1 MRNLASCGTCGHA
14 KHVFF
19 LTISLVIKPGQYSQ
33 VPSHFFCCLLAQ
45 HTTATMPVSALTETF
60 KNSDLNNSSNSQDIP
75 VTDEPLARA
84 VSRSI
89 STRES
94 FSFSTSPDAS
104 RHRPSFLDSGSPF
117 LTRTM
122 TGAPPKKLQPFR
134 EQDIKILLLENVNKT
149 GQDILRDQGYQVE
162 ALKSSLS
169 EDQLV
174 EKIKDV
180 NVLGIRSKTKLT
192 PRVLAAAK
200 NLIVV
205 GCFCIGTNQVDLKY
219 AADHGICV
227 FNSPF
232 SNSRSVAELIIAEI
246 IVLARQLG
254 DRSNEMHVGTW
265 NKVSNKCW
273 EVRGKTL
280 GIIGYGHI
288 GSQLSVL
295 AEAMGMRVIYYD
307 VVSIMSMGTA
317 HQVSSLED
325 LLKGSDFVT
334 CHVPELPETTNMIG
348 ATQFEQ
354 MRQGS
359 YLLNASRGHVVD
371 IPALIDAMKS
381 GKVAGAALDVYPAEP
396 GGNGDY
402 FNSDLNPW
410 AEDLRRLKNLILTPH
425 IGGSTE
431 EAQSAI
437 GIEVAEALVRYVNE
451 GVTVGAVNMPEVT
464 LRSLT
469 MDEPDHARVVFIH
482 QNVPG
487 VLGRVNKALSD
498 HNVDKQMSDSKG
510 NMAYMMADISNVK
523 QGELDNLYKDLEGL
537 KERIVTRILY

>member
-1 MRNLASCGTCGHA
+1 
-14 KHVFF
+14 
-19 LTISLVIKPGQYSQ
+19 
-33 VPSHFFCCLLAQ
+33 
-45 HTTATMPVSALTETF
+45 MPVSALTETL
-60 KNSDLNNSSNSQDIP
+60 KNSKPFDSNQHDN
-75 VTDEPLARA
+75 VTNEPPLARE
-84 VSRSI
+84 VSRSLN
-89 STRES
+89 TRES
-94 FSFSTSPDAS
+94 FSFGSSPDAT
-104 RHRPSFLDSGSPF
+104 RHRPSFIDGSASSPF
-117 LTRTM
+117 LTRSL

-149 GQDILRDQGYQVE
+149 GQDILREQGYQVE
-162 ALKSSLS
+162 ALKSSLH
-169 EDQLV
+169 EDQLI

-180 NVLGIRSKTKLT
+180 HVLGIRSKTKLT

-232 SNSRSVAELIIAEI
+232 SNSRSVAELVIAEI
-246 IVLARQLG
+246 ITLARQLG
-254 DRSNEMHVGTW
+254 DRSNEMHAGTW

-295 AEAMGMRVIYYD
+295 AEAMGMRVIFYD
-307 VVSIMSMGTA
+307 VVNLMSMGTA
-317 HQVSSLED
+317 HQVATLAD

-334 CHVPELPETTNMIG
+334 CHVPELPETKNMIG
-348 ATQFEQ
+348 RAQFEE

-359 YLLNASRGHVVD
+359 YLINASRGSVVD

-381 GKVAGAALDVYPAEP
+381 GKIAGAALDVYPAEP
-396 GGNGDY
+396 PGNGDY
-402 FNSDLNPW
+402 FTNDLNSW
-410 AEDLRRLKNLILTPH
+410 AEDLRRLKNVILTPH

-469 MDEPDHARVVFIH
+469 MDEPDHARVIFIH

-487 VLGRVNKALSD
+487 VLGRVNKVLSD
-498 HNVDKQMSDSKG
+498 HNVDKQMSDSRG
-510 NMAYMMADISNVK
+510 DMAYMMADISNVK
-523 QGELDNLYKDLEGL
+523 QAEIETLYKDLEGL
-537 KERIVTRILY
+537 KERIITRILY